1 MSTKISAVDLF
12 NGSSDRHSHMKD
24 LRRPEASPLAAVTKH
39 LQASKTFN
47 CDTAIYT
54 STMTS
59 RHSLTEDDVYRTSTQ
74 YRFWSFSPEQLA
86 ARRKETHRL
95 ALQRAAQYAQYD
107 AAPDYLT
114 LEEELRLV
122 TKYAEILRT
131 TADRLEWPST
141 IKSTAIQYLRRFY
154 LSNSC
159 MTYPPKEIYKTV
171 LFLASKTEAFHITL
185 SKFCSLITA
194 DSEAVL
200 APEYKVM
207 QALRFTLDV
216 RQPFRGL
223 KGVLMELL
231 NLAEY
236 DTSALAELK
245 APGGAASTWK
255 PPPQGKLEKKHSDDR
270 VQAACAAAR
279 NLLDAPA
286 SLTDAYFLYTPSQI
300 LLAALRLAD
309 EPLYDFYLGT
319 KLSLNS
325 PTRPKILGTIEECAQ
340 LLSSYDPSASM
351 TKDERAQLEKKL
363 EACRDPSTKD
373 MVKNHAAM
381 KMNGDDEDSDAK
393 KKKAERQKQARAAD
407 DMFGPSLGKG

>member
-1 MSTKISAVDLF
+1 MPSA
-12 NGSSDRHSHMKD
+12 
-24 LRRPEASPLAAVTKH
+24 TKH
-39 LQASKTFN
+39 N
-47 CDTAIYT
+47 
-54 STMTS
+54 
-59 RHSLTEDDVYRTSTQ
+59 LTEDDIYRTSTQ
-74 YRFWSFSPEQLA
+74 YRFWSFSPEQLS

-95 ALQRAAQYAQYD
+95 ALQRAAHYTQND
-107 AAPDYLT
+107 ACTDHLT

-122 TKYAEILRT
+122 TRYCELLRT
-131 TADRLEWPST
+131 TSDHLKWPAN

-185 SKFCSLITA
+185 SKFCSMISA

-223 KGVLMELL
+223 KGVLMELI
-231 NLAEY
+231 NLADEEK
-236 DTSALAELK
+236 DGLADLK
-245 APGGAASTWK
+245 APEGGATSWTA
-255 PPPQGKLEKKHSDDR
+255 PPGGKMEKKHMNDR
-270 VQAACAAAR
+270 VQAAYAAAR
-279 NLLDAPA
+279 NMLDAPA

-300 LLAALRLAD
+300 LLASLLLAD
-309 EPLYDFYLGT
+309 EPLYEFYLGT
-319 KLSLNS
+319 KLTLDS
-325 PTRPKILGTIEECAQ
+325 PTRPKIIGTIQDCAQ
-340 LLSSYDPSASM
+340 LMSSYDPKASM
-351 TKDERAQLEKKL
+351 TKEERAELEKKL

-381 KMNGDDEDSDAK
+381 KLNADDDDSDAK
-393 KKKAERQKQARAAD
+393 RKKAEKQQKTRAAD
-407 DMFGPSLGKG
+407 DVFGPSLGKG